1 MLGSEP
7 RYNGENGKIF
17 TDYNDIIVYIHK
29 LSKSLKF
36 TQEHYSNWVIIYNV
50 LSTHLV
56 FNSDNRN
63 WERKTT

>member
-36 TQEHYSNWVIIYNV
+36 TQEHYSN
-50 LSTHLV
+50 
-56 FNSDNRN
+56 
-63 WERKTT
+63 